1 MIRPRFWPQPPRTRL
16 PVLTGWRPAKLPD
29 GDWGARHDAAGVLP
43 SGLVGRRIV
52 VTDRKGR
59 AWTAVVLEVVERTED
74 SVLVRDT
81 PRFQPPAASAD

>member
-1 MIRPRFWPQPPRTRL
+1 MIRPRFWPPPRTGL

-29 GDWGARHDAAGVLP
+29 GNWGACHDAASLLP
-43 SGLVGRRIV
+43 STLVGRRIV

-81 PRFQPPAASAD
+81 PRFQPPASAE

>member
-1 MIRPRFWPQPPRTRL
+1 MIRPRFWPPPRTSL
-16 PVLTGWRPAKLPD
+16 PVLTGWQPAKLPD
-29 GDWGARHDAAGVLP
+29 GKWGARHDAASVLP
-43 SGLVGRRIV
+43 SRLVGRRIV

-81 PRFQPPAASAD
+81 PRFEPPAAPGE